1 MSLVVDFGSMGCIYL
16 KVELYCSMSFSHF
29 NLKNIEGKN
38 KKRKPLERK
47 RIVKKL
53 KKENFFCVWV
63 KLECLG
69 CILIIDFDGYVFLCM
84 GLKE

>member
-1 MSLVVDFGSMGCIYL
+1 MP
-16 KVELYCSMSFSHF
+16 FSHF
-29 NLKNIEGKN
+29 NLKKIVEKRGKI
-38 KKRKPLERK
+38 PLERK